1 MTRARIRGAVA
12 RVVHPRPLMIA
23 PALPL
28 PRTTRWVSWLAFVA
42 LCNGVGLLSSL
53 ASDEA
58 TVYAQLAKPSWAPPT
73 WLFAPV
79 WVTLYTLMGTA
90 TYLIWSYTGGSLR
103 SRALGIFGV
112 QLALNA
118 LWTPIFFGLQQ
129 FGLALFVILVYWLG
143 VAATVSVYGLLV
155 PLAGWLVVPLWLWVT
170 FATALNAAIWW
181 LAR

>member
-1 MTRARIRGAVA
+1 
-12 RVVHPRPLMIA
+12 MIA

-28 PRTTRWVSWLAFVA
+28 PRTARWVGWLAFVV

-53 ASDEA
+53 AVDEPA
-58 TVYAQLAKPSWAPPT
+58 LYAQLAKPSWAPPT

-79 WVTLYTLMGTA
+79 WLMLYTLMGTA
-90 TYLIWSYTGGSLR
+90 TYLVWSHTTGSLR
-103 SRALGIFGV
+103 NRALAIFGV

-118 LWTPIFFGLQQ
+118 LWTPIFFGAHQ
-129 FGLALFVILVYWLG
+129 FGIALVVIIAYWIS

-155 PLAGWLVVPLWLWVT
+155 PVAGWMVVPLWIWVSY
-170 FATALNAAIWW
+170 ATALNAAIWW